1 MMRGLG
7 LNIAVIVYTHKESVL
22 VRGKMRRAM
31 PSFDAPNLRQERA
44 LARQGHARVAGLDEA
59 GRGAWAGPV
68 VAAGVILPRNT
79 RRLSAL
85 RGVRDSKLLTPRQR
99 EALLAPI
106 CEAALAVGVGMAS
119 HDEIDAL
126 GIVPAT
132 RLAMKRAIETLALAP
147 DALLI
152 DALKLPAV
160 PLPQRVLF
168 HADTL
173 CLSVAAASIVAK
185 VTRDRLMIEL
195 DARYP
200 GYGFARH
207 KGYGTAIHQ
216 QALAQLGPSAI
227 HRMTFK
233 PVSKLTACLKSSLAP
248 CGRTGTRP

>member
-1 MMRGLG
+1 MRQ
-7 LNIAVIVYTHKESVL
+7 
-22 VRGKMRRAM
+22 AM
-31 PSFDAPNLRQERA
+31 PSFNAPNMRQERA
-44 LARQGHARVAGLDEA
+44 LIRQGYALVAGLDEA

-68 VAAGVILPRNT
+68 AAAAVILPRGAM
-79 RRLSAL
+79 RRSAL
-85 RGVRDSKLLTPRQR
+85 RGVRDSKLLTPHQR
-99 EALLAPI
+99 EALLPKI
-106 CEAALAVGVGMAS
+106 HEAALAVGVGMAG
-119 HDEIDAL
+119 HDEIDTL

-132 RLAMKRAIETLALAP
+132 RLAMKRAIETLTLAP

-185 VTRDRLMIEL
+185 VTRDHLMIEL

-216 QALAQLGPSAI
+216 QALAELGPSLI
-227 HRMTFK
+227 HRASFEPM
-233 PVSKLTACLKSSLAP
+233 
-248 CGRTGTRP
+248 RTQVIH

>member
-1 MMRGLG
+1 
-7 LNIAVIVYTHKESVL
+7 
-22 VRGKMRRAM
+22 M
-31 PSFDAPNLRQERA
+31 PSFNAPNMRQERV
-44 LARQGHARVAGLDEA
+44 LIRQGYALVAGLDEA

-68 VAAGVILPRNT
+68 VAAAAILPRDAM
-79 RRLSAL
+79 RRSAL
-85 RGVRDSKLLTPRQR
+85 RGVRDSKLLTPHQR
-99 EALLAPI
+99 EALLPKI
-106 CEAALAVGVGMAS
+106 HEVALAVGVGMAG
-119 HDEIDAL
+119 HDEIDTL

-132 RLAMKRAIETLALAP
+132 RLAMKRAIETLTLAP

-216 QALAQLGPSAI
+216 QALAELGPSLI
-227 HRMTFK
+227 HRASFEPISRLRYAVHTK
-233 PVSKLTACLKSSLAP
+233 PCSS
-248 CGRTGTRP
+248 